1 MTLLEQSLARIEA
14 DVLRELQHTT
24 GDCTLGAGNITD
36 WRNRDLLP
44 REGEHLVFLPRLGLY
59 VTYRKG

>member
-1 MTLLEQSLARIEA
+1 MNLLDQSLARIEA
-14 DVLRELQHTT
+14 DILRELKHKT
-24 GDCTLGAGNITD
+24 GDRELGAGNITN

-44 REGEHLVFLPRLGLY
+44 REGEHLVFLPLLGLY